1 MMQKYF
7 LFLVLIYSSLL
18 NAQQYSGK
26 VVNSKSGEIIPY
38 VNIGIVNKGVGTVS
52 LGDGSFHLNLEAE
65 YDNDTLRFSMIGLES
80 VSYLVKDYKTQF
92 NETSAEILMAESLT
106 ELQTVIIKPVKVIS
120 VIKGNTFDNK
130 SFAAGWKSDDLGGE
144 LGTIINV
151 KKGTTYFIKNVQI
164 NIAWCKYDSILFRM
178 NLYDYQNGKPGNFLQ
193 AVPIY
198 LKVKNEQRYLYV
210 DLEPYNITVES
221 DFLIALEWLDDL
233 PDKPSSLMFCAG
245 MFGASTCYRKTSQD
259 AWQKVPIGLG
269 FSVEMEYEKK

>member
-1 MMQKYF
+1 M
-7 LFLVLIYSSLL
+7 
-18 NAQQYSGK
+18 
-26 VVNSKSGEIIPY
+26 
-38 VNIGIVNKGVGTVS
+38 
-52 LGDGSFHLNLEAE
+52 D
-65 YDNDTLRFSMIGLES
+65 ES
-80 VSYLVKDYKTQF
+80 V
-92 NETSAEILMAESLT
+92 T

-198 LKVKNEQRYLYV
+198 LKIKNEQRYLYV
-210 DLEPYNITVES
+210 DLEPYNITVEG

-233 PDKPSSLMFCAG
+233 PDKPASLMFCAG

-259 AWQKVPIGLG
+259 AWKKVPIGLG
-269 FSVEMEYEKK
+269 FSVEMDYEKK